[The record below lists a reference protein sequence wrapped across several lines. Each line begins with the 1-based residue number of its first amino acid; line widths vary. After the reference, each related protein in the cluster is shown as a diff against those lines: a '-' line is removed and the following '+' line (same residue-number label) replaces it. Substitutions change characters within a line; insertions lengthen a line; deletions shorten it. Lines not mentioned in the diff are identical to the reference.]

1 MAAVNETSSSVTRLN
16 RVKEV
21 ARTLAL
27 HPISVYNL
35 IASGDLRATRIGR
48 AVRVSDAEIERFIAA
63 KTAASE
69 GHSDP
74 EKAADSGSA
83 LRVPFKHIR

>member
-1 MAAVNETSSSVTRLN
+1 MPANRLN
-16 RVKEV
+16 RVKDV

-48 AVRVSDAEIERFIAA
+48 AVRVSDEEIERFIAA
-63 KTAASE
+63 RTITESKSQAGLVANAVASDE
-69 GHSDP
+69 PCLPQVSPRH
-74 EKAADSGSA
+74 
-83 LRVPFKHIR
+83 RR